1 MKNFSPKNSKIFESI
16 LLSPN
21 HNEQIVTIICQALK
35 SCLPSTYQRINK
47 ILTSLIKNQ
56 KKELKKECYRGLPY
70 DLPPLRALVWKI
82 NLKYLPADI
91 NKWDITFKNMR
102 KQYKEIKD
110 AFLLRKMEE
119 LKIFEEIEINKNK
132 SLLLLAQ
139 STDRI
144 LLETISKDINRT
156 HVYFNFFS
164 KTVDH
169 KNHLTQNQLNEM
181 LYAKANCV
189 YQNYKEVY
197 TKDRNETHSDVLER
211 ILYIY
216 AKVNKDIGYVQG
228 MNEILAPI
236 YYCYCLDNT
245 CDLENVEADT
255 FWSFSSLMDDIRD
268 IYIKVNDNE
277 KGGIFD
283 KINLLELMISKI
295 QKDIFNLFKRKNVN
309 FWHFAYRWIHLFFSQ
324 QFILPDLLRIWDT
337 IFCEE
342 DRYYFVYLF
351 SLGILEYK
359 KKDLLTKNFYE
370 VIEELQSKKITEID
384 KVISYTF
391 DIKKNNENIINEIL
405 FFSGYKVNYIETDSI
420 NNKKNTKLVSKNK
433 IFHSKENK
441 KDKKND
447 NIKNKRKFFLKENH
461 KVNDINYNK
470 TATSIPHHFHLF
482 GKQFEE

>member
-1 MKNFSPKNSKIFESI
+1 MKNSNTKNSKIFEHI
-16 LLSPN
+16 LFSPD
-21 HNEQIVTIICQALK
+21 HNEQIVTIICQALT
-35 SCLPSTYQRINK
+35 SCLPSTYYRINK
-47 ILTSLIKNQ
+47 ILTSLITNQ
-56 KKELKKECYRGLPY
+56 KKDLKKECYRGLPY
-70 DLPPLRALVWKI
+70 DLPPLRALVWKV
-82 NLKYLPADI
+82 NFKYLPSDI
-91 NKWDITFKNMR
+91 KKWDITLKSMR

-110 AFLLRKMEE
+110 AFLLRKKEE
-119 LKIFEEIEINKNK
+119 MKIFEEIEKNNNKN
-132 SLLLLAQ
+132 LLLLAQ
-139 STDRI
+139 STDRM

-169 KNHLTQNQLNEM
+169 KIHLTQNQINEM
-181 LYAKANCV
+181 LSSKTNCV
-189 YQNYKEVY
+189 YQDYKEVY
-197 TKDRNETHSDVLER
+197 TKDRIETHSDVLER

-216 AKVNKDIGYVQG
+216 AKMNKDIGYVQG

-236 YYCYCLDNT
+236 YYCYSLDNT

-268 IYIKVNDNE
+268 IYIKQNDNE

-295 QKDIFNLFKRKNVN
+295 QKDIFNIFKKKNVN

-342 DRYYFVYLF
+342 DRFYFVYLF

-359 KKDLLTKNFYE
+359 KRDLLEKNFYE

-384 KVISYTF
+384 KVIGYAF
-391 DIKKNNENIINEIL
+391 NIKKNYEKTINEIL
-405 FFSGYKVNYIETDSI
+405 FFSGYKVNYIENVII
-420 NNKKNTKLVSKNK
+420 NHKSNKMINEK
-433 IFHSKENK
+433 IFNNIEEK
-441 KDKKND
+441 KDKKNL
-447 NIKNKRKFFLKENH
+447 KKKRNFFFKENN
-461 KVNDINYNK
+461 KVDDMTYK
-470 TATSIPHHFHLF
+470 TTTSIPHHFHLF
-482 GKQFEE
+482 GKQDES